1 MKMQAA
7 IVGLLLFGAA
17 GLAHANTAA
26 VWAEGQGGFDSS
38 SLAGTPAM
46 PALGLRLG
54 ARLLVFEGYVDHAAF
69 GDGSAVTRGILGV
82 RGGFGSGD
90 TRLVLRAGA
99 GVLDEEGG
107 AVTGHVEGTAGRRG
121 LVGRIGAAVETKLS
135 SDFLFGLGLDGETFS
150 LPAAGLVAPGRS
162 GSVVGS
168 DVFANLHLTF
178 ELGV

>member
-1 MKMQAA
+1 MKIQGA
-7 IVGLLLFGAA
+7 IVGLLFFGAA

-26 VWAEGQGGFDSS
+26 VWAEGQGGFDAP
-38 SLAGTPAM
+38 SLAGNPAV

-54 ARLLVFEGYVDHAAF
+54 ARVLVFEGYVDHAGF
-69 GDGSAVTRGILGV
+69 GDGSAVTRGILGL

-90 TRLVLRAGA
+90 TRLVLRAGG

-107 AVTGHVEGTAGRRG
+107 AVTGHLAGTPERRG
-121 LVGRIGAAVETKLS
+121 AVGRIGGAVETKLS
-135 SDFLFGLGLDGETFS
+135 SDFLLGLGIDGETFS
-150 LPAAGLVAPGRS
+150 LPAAGLVAAGGS
-162 GSVVGS
+162 GSVIGS